1 MDKLTYYALTGM
13 LKVEED
19 ALETLKKRLSIITE
33 GRPEI
38 RGLIIEGVAVSVHI
52 FSIAKFCALIGVET
66 VENVKCHI
74 EICGDLCQNVCVDYD
89 VEGKHY
95 FNAYPLP
102 FNMNKLKDIF
112 DVEYVQPQRL
122 AAWKDR
128 HFKSP
133 DESLKIKTKHSQMH

>member
-19 ALETLKKRLSIITE
+19 ALETLKKRLSIIAE
-33 GRPEI
+33 RRPAI
-38 RGLIIEGVAVSVHI
+38 RGLIIEGVATSVHLC
-52 FSIAKFCALIGVET
+52 SIDKFCALIGVKT

-74 EICGDLCQNVCVDYD
+74 ETCGDLCQNVCVDYD
-89 VEGKHY
+89 VEGKHR

>member
-19 ALETLKKRLSIITE
+19 ALETLKKRFSIIAE
-33 GRPEI
+33 HRQAI
-38 RGLIIEGVAVSVHI
+38 RELIIGGIAVSARI
-52 FSIAKFCALIGVET
+52 CSTAKFCALIGVKT

-74 EICGDLCQNVCVDYD
+74 ETSGDLYQSVCVNYE

-95 FNAYPLP
+95 FKAYSLP

-112 DVEYVQPQRL
+112 DVEYV
-122 AAWKDR
+122 
-128 HFKSP
+128 
-133 DESLKIKTKHSQMH
+133 